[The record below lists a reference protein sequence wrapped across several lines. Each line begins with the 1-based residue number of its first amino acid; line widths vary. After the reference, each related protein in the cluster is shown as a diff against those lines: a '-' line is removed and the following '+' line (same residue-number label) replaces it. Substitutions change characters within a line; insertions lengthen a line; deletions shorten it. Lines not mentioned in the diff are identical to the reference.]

1 MKNYKNNK
9 IMALAALWL
18 LAPITAIA
26 QTEPAKPPLR
36 ICSAINRPPMEY
48 FNAAQQPV
56 GIDIDLANVLAS
68 RLNMTA
74 SFINTPFAGLIPS
87 LLAGHCDII
96 MAQLFIKPARLKV
109 IDEIPYMSSQVDY
122 IFKAGKPKISSPE
135 DLSGRK
141 IAGII
146 GTTSIDIMNDTNKTL
161 AAAHRPPIN
170 IMPFSENSSALQQV
184 EFGQVDGYAVA
195 YETGLYYTR
204 LQPKIFELGG
214 APFGKIA
221 TGIGISKQNKP
232 LEAAITIALDGI
244 RKDGSYAMIFKRW
257 DLEGDMLP

>member
-1 MKNYKNNK
+1 
-9 IMALAALWL
+9 
-18 LAPITAIA
+18 
-26 QTEPAKPPLR
+26 
-36 ICSAINRPPMEY
+36 MEY
-48 FNAAQQPV
+48 FNANQEPI
-56 GIDIDLANVLAS
+56 GIDIDLANILAS
-68 RLNMTA
+68 RLNMTPR
-74 SFINTPFAGLIPS
+74 FINTPFSGLIPS

-109 IDEIPYMSSQVDY
+109 IDEIPYMISQVDY
-122 IFKAGKPKISSPE
+122 IFKAGTPKIAGPE

-161 AAAHRPPIN
+161 TAAHRPPII
-170 IMPFSENSSALQQV
+170 IMPFAENTSALQQV

-195 YETGLYYTR
+195 YETGLYYTK

-214 APFGKIA
+214 LPFGKIA
-221 TGIGISKQNKP
+221 TGIGISKQNKA

-244 RKDGSYAMIFKRW
+244 RQDGTYQLIFKRW
-257 DLEGDMLP
+257 DLAGDMLTQDALLP